1 MMDSAKIT
9 SLATL
14 KTYAEGDI
22 VELPP
27 FAEDKPFVARL
38 CRPSLMALVKEG
50 KIPNTLLVRANEL
63 FSSGVSGAFDEEN
76 SEALSQ
82 LFDLMDTICAASFM
96 EPTYDEIKKSGVKL
110 TDEQLMFVYN
120 YSQAGVRAL
129 ESFREE

>member
-14 KTYAEGDI
+14 KSYAEGDI

-38 CRPSLMALVKEG
+38 RRPSLMALVKEG
-50 KIPNTLLVRANEL
+50 KIPNTLLVHANEL
-63 FSSGVSGAFDEEN
+63 FSSGVQGAFDEEN
-76 SEALSQ
+76 EEALSQ
-82 LFDLMDTICAASFM
+82 LFDLMDTICEASFM
-96 EPTYDEIKKSGVKL
+96 EPTYHEIKTSGIEL

-120 YSQAGVRAL
+120 YSQAGVKAL
-129 ESFREE
+129 ESFRGE